1 MSQLV
6 IVLLVVALMG
16 AMAIEPARQLL
27 EQRKRITGMKSSLDE
42 VKAGNADL
50 RDRIRRLG
58 DTDFVEQRAR
68 EQIGLVR
75 PGEQV
80 FAVVPPSRKAKARKA
95 KALRRE
101 RRVERRSAPKPTEE
115 PTGFFGGLLEFI
127 GF

>member
-1 MSQLV
+1 
-6 IVLLVVALMG
+6 MG

-27 EQRKRITGMKSSLDE
+27 EQRKRITGMKSSLTE
-42 VKAGNADL
+42 VKASNADL
-50 RDRIRRLG
+50 RDRIRRLS
-58 DTDFVEQRAR
+58 DPDFVEQRAR

-101 RRVERRSAPKPTEE
+101 RVADKRAAPKAASQDA
-115 PTGFFGGLLEFI
+115 GFFEGLLDFI
-127 GF
+127 GL